1 MSKNIVIVGAGQA
14 GVSCAARLRALSP
27 NCSITLVGDEP
38 YLPYQR
44 PPLSK
49 AFLTGD
55 LSTERLALRPR
66 TWYEAQSI
74 ALKSGMQ
81 VNSIDRHKRVVIL
94 ESGEHLPYD
103 KLVLTTGSRPRALPE
118 SLAPDVNRIYTL
130 RGIDDAQRLKDEL
143 RTGNK
148 VLVVGGGYVGLEF
161 AASAAKA
168 GLEIVIV
175 EAAERILGRVSSA
188 QTADY
193 FRELH
198 RSHGVEILE
207 GVAVLSICDNAGT
220 TQVSL
225 SNGRQIDV
233 DFTVVGIGAIANDQ
247 LAVECGLEI
256 QQGILINGACQTS
269 DPLIFAA
276 GDCATMIREAVNRRI
291 ESVQNAIEQ
300 GETAAYSLLGLD
312 IPPASTPWFW
322 SDQYDTKLQIAGI
335 NGGYDRTVIK
345 AGTRPGAQS
354 VWYYAGEKLIAVDAI
369 NDPVT
374 YMTVRRMLDAQAM
387 SIV

>member
-1 MSKNIVIVGAGQA
+1 MIVGAGQA
-14 GVSCAARLRALSP
+14 AVSCAARLRALSP
-27 NCSITLVGDEP
+27 DCSITLIGEEP
-38 YLPYQR
+38 HLPYQR

-55 LSTERLALRPR
+55 ISTERLALRPR
-66 TWYEAQSI
+66 TWYEAESI
-74 ALKSGMQ
+74 TLKSAMQ
-81 VNSIDRHKRVVIL
+81 VKSIDRHKRVLIV
-94 ESGEHLPYD
+94 ESGEQLPYD

-118 SLAPDVNRIYTL
+118 GLAPNVNRIYTL

-143 RTGNK
+143 RPGNR

-168 GLEIVIV
+168 GLEIVHV

-207 GVAVLSICDNAGT
+207 GVAVHSICNNAGI

-225 SNGRQIDV
+225 SNGKQIDV
-233 DFTVVGIGAIANDQ
+233 DFTVVGIGAIANDH
-247 LAVECGLEI
+247 LAVECGLET

-276 GDCATMIREAVNRRI
+276 GDCATMIRETVTRRI

-300 GETAAYSLLGLD
+300 GEMAAYSLLGLD

-322 SDQYDTKLQIAGI
+322 SDQYDTKLQIAGV
-335 NGGYDRTVIK
+335 NGGYDRTVVKI
-345 AGTRPGAQS
+345 GTRPGAQS

-374 YMTVRRMLDAQAM
+374 YMTVRRMLDTQAM